1 MQRRAFIDA
10 NVPMYAVGREHP
22 LREPC
27 RLILQRIVDGD
38 LAACTDSE
46 VHQEIL
52 YRYWSL
58 GQLVRGI
65 ALSSNFHRVVNIVLP
80 VTSID
85 VTTTREL
92 GNRYPQMPPRD
103 WLHLAVMLNN
113 GITEI
118 ISADRHFDNIEGI
131 TRLDPREF
139 VQAHP

>member
-58 GQLVRGI
+58 GQLARGI

-85 VTTTREL
+85 VTTAREL
-92 GNRYPQMPPRD
+92 GNRYPQVPPRD

-113 GITEI
+113 GIMEI
-118 ISADRHFDNIEGI
+118 ISADKHFDNIEGI
-131 TRLDPREF
+131 TRLGPREF

>member
-10 NVPMYAVGREHP
+10 NIPMYAVGREHP

-38 LAACTDSE
+38 LAVCTDSE
-46 VHQEIL
+46 VHQEIF
-52 YRYWSL
+52 YRYWSV
-58 GQLVRGI
+58 GQLARGI

-85 VTTTREL
+85 VTTAREL

-118 ISADRHFDNIEGI
+118 ISADRHFDNIESI

>member
-1 MQRRAFIDA
+1 MRRCAFIDA
-10 NVPMYAVGREHP
+10 NIPMYAVGRDHP

-27 RLILQRIVDGD
+27 RLVLQRIADGD

-58 GQLVRGI
+58 GQSVRGI
-65 ALSSNFHRVVNIVLP
+65 ALSSDSHGVVNIVLP
-80 VTSID
+80 VTSTD
-85 VTTTREL
+85 VTTAREL
-92 GNRYPQMPPRD
+92 GNKYPHIGPRD

-118 ISADRHFDNIEGI
+118 ISADRHFENIKGV
-131 TRLDPREF
+131 TRLAPGEF
-139 VQAHP
+139 VWAQP